1 MQNRNGLKTSIKN
14 FTNIITF
21 IDIPIREKFLLFAIG
36 VLFWFVAMFT
46 VIQVAMHDLR
56 EKSDTIVTRIVPQ
69 ERAAQMIVSHLQKVI
84 IDCTDLVKLTNPAGI
99 IQKLERSSSDLNTV
113 STLVGTLK
121 ERDAVAARTPDNRSP
136 TNIFFPIATV
146 ATASEQEADRFLA
159 EMTPLTAAANEQF
172 RSLAAAKLADFADS
186 ADNVAAIE
194 IKLAELR
201 QTLDRSIY
209 LSNQFAAKIGGL
221 YAVKSDAISSSI
233 RLATTASGGVLAIA
247 TLLLAIFTFWISRS
261 IAQPVTSMTEQIN
274 LLSRGEMDSSK
285 KISIVS
291 KDEIGVLSSAFN
303 GLMESIYSMKSF
315 KKVIEEDDNLDEV
328 YARLG
333 KVFVDEI
340 GLGDNYMIY
349 EVSNSQNRMKAVQP
363 LTLSSEDLAC
373 SAEILDNCNLC
384 KAKKTGRI
392 VSSFDYPETCHKFDV
407 ECGKEHVCI
416 PMMVGG
422 STGGVVQ
429 FLIDRPDYDAD
440 SSRVEQKLFRARQYI
455 NESVSVIEA
464 KRLMGSLRDTALTDP
479 LTGLHN
485 RRFLQEY
492 TEKLVAG
499 VRRRGK
505 NVGLIMC
512 DLDYFKQV
520 NDVHGHI
527 AGDIVLKESSVVIRN
542 SVRDSDIVI
551 RFGGE
556 EFLVVLLD
564 IEKDETALVAEKIR
578 ANVEKAQFKLPQ
590 GNVITKTI
598 SLGVSEYPTDTD
610 GFWQA
615 IKFADVA
622 LYKAKDAGRNKV
634 VRYAEGM
641 WSESQF

>member
-1 MQNRNGLKTSIKN
+1 MQNRSDLKTSIQS
-14 FTNIITF
+14 FTNFITF
-21 IDIPIREKFLLFAIG
+21 IDLPIREKFLLFAIG

-46 VIQVAMHDLR
+46 VIQVAMHDVKA
-56 EKSDTIVTRIVPQ
+56 KSDTIVTRVVPQ

-84 IDCTDLVKLTNPAGI
+84 IDCTDLVRLTNLAGI
-99 IQKLERSSSDLNTV
+99 IQTLERSSGDLTTV
-113 STLVGTLK
+113 NSLVDTLK
-121 ERDAVAARTPDNRSP
+121 ERDAVAARTPDSP
-136 TNIFFPIATV
+136 TEIFFPV
-146 ATASEQEADRFLA
+146 ANASDLEADRFLA
-159 EMTPLTAAANEQF
+159 EMAPLTATADKQF

-186 ADNVAAIE
+186 ADNAADIE

-201 QTLDRSIY
+201 QTLDRSIH
-209 LSNQFAAKIGGL
+209 LSNQFAAQIGGL
-221 YAVKSDAISSSI
+221 YSVKSDGIGRAIQV
-233 RLATTASGGVLAIA
+233 ATTVGGGVLAIA

-261 IAQPVTSMTEQIN
+261 IAQPVTCMTEQIN
-274 LLSRGEMDSSK
+274 LLSRGELDFSR
-285 KISIVS
+285 KISIAS

-303 GLMESIYSMKSF
+303 GLMESIHSMKSF

-333 KVFVDEI
+333 RVFVEEI

-363 LTLSSEDLAC
+363 PTLGSEELPC

-407 ECGKEHVCI
+407 ACGKEHVCM

-429 FLIDRPDYDAD
+429 FLIDRQDYAAD
-440 SSRVEQKLFRARQYI
+440 SSLVEQKLFKARQYI

-527 AGDIVLKESSVVIRN
+527 AGDTVLKETSLIIRA

-564 IEKDETALVAEKIR
+564 IENNETALLAEKIR
-578 ANVEKAQFKLPQ
+578 ANVEKSQFKIPQ

-622 LYKAKDAGRNKV
+622 LYKAKDAGRNKII
-634 VRYAEGM
+634 RYAEGM
-641 WSESQF
+641 WSAPQF

>member
-1 MQNRNGLKTSIKN
+1 MQNRSGIKDSIRS
-14 FTNIITF
+14 FTNFITF
-21 IDIPIREKFLLFAIG
+21 IDLPIREKFLLFAIG

-46 VIQVAMHDLR
+46 VIQVAMHDLKTR
-56 EKSDTIVTRIVPQ
+56 SDTIVTRVVPQ
-69 ERAAQMIVSHLQKVI
+69 ERAAQVIVSHLQKVI
-84 IDCTDLVKLTNPAGI
+84 IDCTDLVRLTNPAGI
-99 IQKLERSSSDLNTV
+99 IQKLEKSSHNLSTV
-113 STLVGTLK
+113 TSLLGTLT
-121 ERDAVAARTPDNRSP
+121 ERDAVAARTPDNRSF
-136 TNIFFPIATV
+136 TKFFIPV
-146 ATASEQEADRFLA
+146 ANANEMEADRFLA
-159 EMTPLTAAANEQF
+159 ELAPLIVTANKQF
-172 RSLAAAKLADFADS
+172 QSLAATKLADFAAS
-186 ADNVAAIE
+186 ADNAEDIG
-194 IKLAELR
+194 IKLDELR
-201 QTLDRSIY
+201 QTLDRSIQ
-209 LSNQFAAKIGGL
+209 LSSQLAERIGGL
-221 YAVKSDAISSSI
+221 YSVKTDGISNSI
-233 RLATTASGGVLAIA
+233 HLATTAAGGVLAIA
-247 TLLLAIFTFWISRS
+247 TLLLVIFTFWISRS
-261 IAQPVTSMTEQIN
+261 IARPVTCMTEQIK
-274 LLSRGEMDSSK
+274 LLSRGEMDVSR
-285 KISIVS
+285 KITISS
-291 KDEIGVLSSAFN
+291 KDEIGILSTEFN
-303 GLMESIYSMKSF
+303 GLMESIFSMKSF

-328 YARLG
+328 YSRLG
-333 KVFVDEI
+333 KVFVGEI
-340 GLGDNYMIY
+340 GLGENYMIY

-363 LTLSSEDLAC
+363 ATLTSDDLAC

-392 VSSFDYPETCHKFDV
+392 VSSLEYSETCHKFNP
-407 ECGKEHVCI
+407 ECGKEHVCM

-429 FLIDRPDYDAD
+429 FLIDRQEYKEN
-440 SSRVEQKLFRARQYI
+440 SSRVEQKLFRARQFI
-455 NESVSVIEA
+455 NESISVIEA
-464 KRLMGSLRDTALTDP
+464 KRLLGSLRDSALTDA

-520 NDVHGHI
+520 NDVHGHA
-527 AGDIVLKESSVVIRN
+527 AGDTVLKEASVVIRN

-564 IEKDETALVAEKIR
+564 VEKNEAEVIAEKIR
-578 ANVEKAQFKLPQ
+578 VCMEKTQFKIPQ
-590 GNVITKTI
+590 GNIISKTI

-622 LYKAKDAGRNKV
+622 LYKAKDAGRNKLI
-634 VRYAEGM
+634 RYVEGM

>member
-1 MQNRNGLKTSIKN
+1 MQNRNGLKDSIN
-14 FTNIITF
+14 SFTNFITF
-21 IDIPIREKFLLFAIG
+21 IDLPIREKFLLFAIG

-46 VIQVAMHDLR
+46 VIQVAMHDLKA
-56 EKSDTIVTRIVPQ
+56 KSDTIVTRVVPQ
-69 ERAAQMIVSHLQKVI
+69 ERTAQMIVSHLQKVI
-84 IDCTDLVKLTNPAGI
+84 IDCTDLVRLSNPAGI
-99 IQKLERSSSDLNTV
+99 IQKLERSSGDLTTAN
-113 STLVGTLK
+113 TLVDTLK
-121 ERDAVAARTPDNRSP
+121 ERDAVAARTQHSSNFAE
-136 TNIFFPIATV
+136 IFFPV
-146 ATASEQEADRFLA
+146 ANASDQETDRFLA
-159 EMTPLTAAANEQF
+159 EMTPLEAAADNQF

-186 ADNVAAIE
+186 TDNTADIE
-194 IKLAELR
+194 IKLAKLR
-201 QTLDRSIY
+201 QTLDRSIN
-209 LSNQFAAKIGGL
+209 LSNQFAEKIGGL
-221 YAVKSDAISSSI
+221 YSVKSDGISRSI
-233 RLATTASGGVLAIA
+233 QIATTAGGGVLAIA

-261 IAQPVTSMTEQIN
+261 IALPVNCMIEQIN
-274 LLSRGEMDSSK
+274 LLSRGEMDISK
-285 KISIVS
+285 KISISS
-291 KDEIGVLSSAFN
+291 KDEIGVLSGAFN

-315 KKVIEEDDNLDEV
+315 KKVIEEDDNLEEV
-328 YARLG
+328 YSRLG
-333 KVFVDEI
+333 KVFVGEV
-340 GLGDNYMIY
+340 GLGSNYMIY
-349 EVSNSQNRMKAVQP
+349 EVSNSQNRMKPVQP
-363 LTLSSEDLAC
+363 LTLTSADLAC

-384 KAKKTGRI
+384 KAKKTGRVI
-392 VSSFDYPETCHKFDV
+392 SSLEYPETCHKFAA
-407 ECGKEHVCI
+407 ECGKEHVCM

-429 FLIDRPDYDAD
+429 FLIDRKDYEAD
-440 SSRVEQKLFRARQYI
+440 NSRVEQKLFRARQYI

-505 NVGLIMC
+505 QVGLIMC

-527 AGDIVLKESSVVIRN
+527 AGDTVLKETSLLIRG

-564 IEKDETALVAEKIR
+564 IENNETELLAEKIR
-578 ANVEKAQFKLPQ
+578 VNVEKAQFKIPQ
-590 GNVITKTI
+590 GNIITKTI
-598 SLGVSEYPTDTD
+598 SLGVSEYPGDTD

-634 VRYAEGM
+634 IRYAEGM
-641 WSESQF
+641 WSEPQF

>member
-1 MQNRNGLKTSIKN
+1 MQNRNGLKTTIQN
-14 FTNIITF
+14 FTNFITF
-21 IDIPIREKFLLFAIG
+21 IDLPIKEKFLLFALG
-36 VLFWFVAMFT
+36 VLFWFVAMFI
-46 VIQVAMHDLR
+46 VIQVAVHDLKA
-56 EKSDTIVTRIVPQ
+56 KSDTIVTRVVPQ
-69 ERAAQMIVSHLQKVI
+69 ERAAQAIVSHLQKVI
-84 IDCTDLVKLTNPAGI
+84 IDCTDLVRLTNPAGI
-99 IQKLERSSSDLNTV
+99 IQTLERSSGNLTTV
-113 STLVGTLK
+113 NSLVGTLK
-121 ERDAVAARTPDNRSP
+121 ERDAVAARTPDSP
-136 TNIFFPIATV
+136 TEIFFPA
-146 ATASEQEADRFLA
+146 ANASDQEADRFLA
-159 EMTPLTAAANEQF
+159 EMSPLAASADKQF

-186 ADNVAAIE
+186 ADNAADIE

-201 QTLDRSIY
+201 QTLDRSIH
-209 LSNQFAAKIGGL
+209 LSNQFAAKIGSL
-221 YAVKSDAISSSI
+221 YPVKSDGIRSSI
-233 RLATTASGGVLAIA
+233 QIATTAGGGVLAIA

-261 IAQPVTSMTEQIN
+261 IAQPVTCMTEQIN
-274 LLSRGEMDSSK
+274 LLSRGEMDFSK
-285 KISIVS
+285 KISISS

-303 GLMESIYSMKSF
+303 GLMESIHSMKSF

-333 KVFVDEI
+333 KVFVGEI

-363 LTLSSEDLAC
+363 LTLSEDLAC
-373 SAEILDNCNLC
+373 SPEILDNCNLC

-407 ECGKEHVCI
+407 QCGMEHVCM

-429 FLIDRPDYDAD
+429 FLIDRQDYDAD
-440 SSRVEQKLFRARQYI
+440 NSLVEQKLFKARQYI

-464 KRLMGSLRDTALTDP
+464 KRLMGSLRDTALIDP

-527 AGDIVLKESSVVIRN
+527 AGDTVLKETSLIIRA

-564 IEKDETALVAEKIR
+564 IENNETELLAERIR
-578 ANVEKAQFKLPQ
+578 ANVEKSQFKIPQ
-590 GNVITKTI
+590 GNIITKTI

-622 LYKAKDAGRNKV
+622 LYKAKDAGRNKII
-634 VRYAEGM
+634 RYTEGM
-641 WSESQF
+641 WSAPQF